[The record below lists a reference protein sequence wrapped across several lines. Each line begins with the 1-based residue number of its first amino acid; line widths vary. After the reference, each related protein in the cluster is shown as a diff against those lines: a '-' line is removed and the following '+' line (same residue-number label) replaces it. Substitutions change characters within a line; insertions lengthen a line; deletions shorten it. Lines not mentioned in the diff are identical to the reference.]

1 MGPLDI
7 GKKPV
12 PSPTPTAASQL
23 KNLVD
28 TTAIPV
34 LAKDKYTSKDPN
46 TYVGYFKKETD
57 LYSVKKGHI
66 YRGVI
71 NKPKAGL
78 E

>member
-1 MGPLDI
+1 MFLDE
-7 GKKPV
+7 GKKPT
-12 PSPTPTAASQL
+12 PAPTPTAAAQL

-28 TTAIPV
+28 TTAIPI

-46 TYVGYFKKETD
+46 TYVGYFNKPTD
-57 LYSVKKGHI
+57 LWSVKKGQV

-78 E
+78 N

>member
-1 MGPLDI
+1 MGPLDM

-12 PSPTPTAASQL
+12 PAPTPTAAAQL
-23 KNLVD
+23 KNLAN
-28 TTAIPV
+28 TTGISI
-34 LAKDKYTSKDPN
+34 LEKDRYTSKDPN
-46 TYVGYFKKETD
+46 IYVGWYKKETD
-57 LYSVKKGHI
+57 LWSLKKGHV